1 MASTQPTGVTPAR
14 SQETKNVA
22 QAFEGLG
29 TDDKLALLYYIYE
42 KMGDSITPAA
52 PTAADAEISPQLM
65 QDFFNLS
72 DDQQLAAMG
81 EIVNREDTQVSRAYG
96 ALSENNQ
103 LLAWY
108 AWAQGMGDT
117 VVDIPRNYKASP
129 EVNRILS
136 QIENLDFEGQISCLR
151 QVAGDMG
158 YSPIQPIPSQEETGK
173 TPSL

>member
-1 MASTQPTGVTPAR
+1 MTSTQPTGVTPAR
-14 SQETKNVA
+14 SEETKKVT
-22 QAFEGLG
+22 QAFEKLG

-52 PTAADAEISPQLM
+52 PTAADSNISPQLL
-65 QDFFNLS
+65 QDFYNLS
-72 DDQQLAAMG
+72 EDQQLAAMR

-103 LLAWY
+103 LLVWY

-117 VVDIPRNYKASP
+117 VVDMPQDYKTNP
-129 EVNRILS
+129 EVKRILS
-136 QIENLDFEGQISCLR
+136 QIENLDFEGQISLLR
-151 QVAGDMG
+151 QVAGEMG
-158 YSPIQPIPSQEETGK
+158 YSTVQPVPSQAETGK

>member
-1 MASTQPTGVTPAR
+1 MASTQPTGVNPAR
-14 SQETKNVA
+14 SEETKNIT

-29 TDDKLALLYYIYE
+29 TDDKLALLYYIYK

-52 PTAADAEISPQLM
+52 PTAADAEISPHLLR
-65 QDFFNLS
+65 DFYNLS
-72 DDQQLAAMG
+72 DDQQLAAMR
-81 EIVNREDTQVSRAYG
+81 EIVNCEDTQVSRAYG

-103 LLAWY
+103 LLVWY

-117 VVDIPRNYKASP
+117 VVDMPLDYKAQS
-129 EVNRILS
+129 ETNSILS
-136 QIENLDFEGQISCLR
+136 QIENLDFEGQISLLR

-158 YSPIQPIPSQEETGK
+158 YSIVKPVPSQEETGK

>member
-1 MASTQPTGVTPAR
+1 MASTQPTGVNPAR
-14 SQETKNVA
+14 SEETKNIT

-52 PTAADAEISPQLM
+52 PTAADAEISPQLLR
-65 QDFFNLS
+65 DFYNLS
-72 DDQQLAAMG
+72 DDQQLTAMR
-81 EIVNREDTQVSRAYG
+81 EIVNCQDTQVSRAYG

-103 LLAWY
+103 LLVWY

-117 VVDIPRNYKASP
+117 VVDMPLDYKAQS
-129 EVNRILS
+129 EVNSILS
-136 QIENLDFEGQISCLR
+136 QIENLDFEGQISLLR

-158 YSPIQPIPSQEETGK
+158 YSIVEPVPSQEETGK